1 MPPRV
6 HEPVMVREV
15 LEYLNLKPHMHII
28 DATYGSGGHATAI
41 LERVRPD
48 GRVLGIERDPA
59 LYKIANRHEG
69 ITLKHG
75 SYADMSA
82 MAEAANMSPV
92 HGVLFDFGV
101 NMFHYVASNRGF
113 TFKRTEPLDMRFDT
127 SDGETA
133 AHIINTYPAD
143 RLTDLIGRYGEERYA
158 RGIAQAIVR
167 ERKRALIITTDQ
179 LVAAI
184 STGVPAWY
192 RRGKTH
198 FATRTFQAFRIAV
211 NRELDTMQ
219 EGLEAACDTVAVGG
233 RVAALTYH
241 SLEHKL
247 VKQIFG
253 SRASGASVTAHA
265 IKPTREEIKANPSA
279 RSAQLR
285 VWERTN

>member
-6 HEPVMVREV
+6 HEPVMVSEV

-28 DATYGSGGHATAI
+28 DATYGSGGHAKAI
-41 LERVRPD
+41 LDRVRPQ

-59 LYKIANRHEG
+59 LFKIAERYEG

-75 SYADMSA
+75 SYTDMA
-82 MAEAANMSPV
+82 ALAEAASMSPV

-101 NMFHYVASNRGF
+101 NMFHFAASNRGF
-113 TFKRTEPLDMRFDT
+113 TFQKTEPLDMRFDT
-127 SDGETA
+127 TDGETA

-143 RLTDLIGRYGEERYA
+143 RLADLIGRYGEERYA
-158 RGIAQAIVR
+158 RSIAQAIVR

-184 STGVPAWY
+184 SSGVPAWY
-192 RRGKTH
+192 RRGKSH

-211 NRELDTMQ
+211 NRELDTMRG
-219 EGLEAACDTVAVGG
+219 GLEAACSLVAVGG
-233 RVAALTYH
+233 RVLALSYH

-247 VKQIFG
+247 VKEIFG
-253 SRASGASVTAHA
+253 SRENGASVTAHA
-265 IKPTREEIKANPSA
+265 IKPTREEIKSNPSS

-285 VWERTN
+285 IWERTA

>member
-1 MPPRV
+1 MPRRV

-15 LEYLNLKPHMHII
+15 LEYLNVKTNMNII

-41 LERVRPD
+41 LERVRPH
-48 GRVLGIERDPA
+48 GCVLGIERDPA
-59 LYKIANRHEG
+59 LFKIANRHEG

-75 SYADMSA
+75 TYTDMQT
-82 MAEAANMSPV
+82 MATAARMTPI

-101 NMFHYVASNRGF
+101 NIFHFVASNRGF
-113 TFKRTEPLDMRFDT
+113 SFQKTEPLDMRFDT
-127 SDGETA
+127 TDGETA

-179 LVAAI
+179 LVAAV
-184 STGVPAWY
+184 SAGVPAWY

-211 NRELDTMQ
+211 NRELDTMRT
-219 EGLEAACDTVAVGG
+219 GLEVACSTVAVSG
-233 RVAALTYH
+233 RVLALTYH

-247 VKQIFG
+247 VKQVFG
-253 SRASGASVTAHA
+253 SRGNGASVTAHA

-285 VWERTN
+285 IWERTN